1 MKIGNIELKNNQIN
15 IAIISQDT
23 QNINNFINSF
33 SAKTHIGQLISNQ
46 NIFESNLTIEQE
58 NGF

>member
-1 MKIGNIELKNNQIN
+1 MESLLSLKNNQIN

-33 SAKTHIGQLISNQ
+33 SAKTRIGQLISNQ